1 MKKKEIQKQL
11 NKVHSEWCK
20 SIKDEQVRSLVS
32 ENSIITGG
40 CIASMLLG
48 EQVNDYDIYFRT
60 KETVVA
66 LCNYYSK
73 EIKDIAA
80 KMKVSIPDITVK
92 ESDYQITLFISSSGL
107 IRLNS
112 MDKKFPKGK
121 FYPIFATS
129 NAITLSDKIQLI
141 YRFIGEP
148 EEIHSNYDFEHC
160 KSYWCSWNHKLII
173 PASSAEAL
181 LARELRYT
189 GSKYPLSSIIRT
201 RKFIKRGW
209 SINAGEYLKM
219 CVQLNKLD
227 LLDVNVLKDQLVGVD
242 TTYFMM
248 FISEIQ
254 AKIDSE
260 KDFALTES
268 YVLELIDK
276 IFNEDSEE
284 YSPENYESN

>member
-11 NKVHSEWCK
+11 NRVHSEWCK
-20 SIKDEQVRSLVS
+20 SIKDEKVRSLVA

-48 EQVNDYDIYFRT
+48 EEVNDYDIYFRT

-66 LCNYYSK
+66 LCEYYSK
-73 EIKDIAA
+73 EIKDIAS
-80 KMKVSIPDITVK
+80 KMKIAIPNMEVK
-92 ESDYQITLFISSSGL
+92 ESEEQVLFFISSSGL
-107 IRLNS
+107 IRLNP

-121 FYPIFATS
+121 FHPIFATS

-160 KSYWCSWNHKLII
+160 KSYWCSWDHKLII

-219 CVQLNKLD
+219 CVQLNKLN

-260 KDFALTES
+260 KDFALSES

>member
-1 MKKKEIQKQL
+1 MNSKNISKHLQWKISDWL
-11 NKVHSEWCK
+11 N
-20 SIKDEQVRSLVS
+20 SIEDIDIAGVIRS
-32 ENSIITGG
+32 NAIITGG
-40 CIASMLLG
+40 ALVSLLTN
-48 EQVNDYDIYFRT
+48 ETPNDYDIYFRT

-66 LCNYYSK
+66 LCEYYSK
-73 EIKDIAA
+73 EIKDIAS
-80 KMKVSIPDITVK
+80 KMKIAIPNMEVK
-92 ESDYQITLFISSSGL
+92 ESEEQVLFFISSSGL
-107 IRLNS
+107 IRLNP

-121 FYPIFATS
+121 FHPIFATS

-160 KSYWCSWNHKLII
+160 KSYWCSWDHKLII

-219 CVQLNKLD
+219 CVQLNKLN

-260 KDFALTES
+260 KDFALSES